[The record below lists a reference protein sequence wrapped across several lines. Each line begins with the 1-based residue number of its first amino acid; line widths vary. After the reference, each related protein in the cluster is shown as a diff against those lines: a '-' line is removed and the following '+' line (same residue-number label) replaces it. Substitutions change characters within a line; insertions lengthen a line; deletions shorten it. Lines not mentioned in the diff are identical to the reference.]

1 MIGII
6 VIIFT
11 MYVYVYIYVD
21 IYAIINDNVVI
32 DDYKVSIKI
41 SL

>member
-11 MYVYVYIYVD
+11 FYIKID
-21 IYAIINDNVVI
+21 AIIDAVINNNVVI